1 MRQYLSKEKSVA
13 GGLVM
18 PTYNYPMVYIGNL
31 ADLKASLLFSD
42 RISCR
47 VYDSEG
53 TVTKRCRNGGIYNLV
68 IKQDV
73 VYDEPRVDMA
83 VYETMDT
90 GSPRFTL
97 SHGTFRKNKVR
108 GLYFDNPNLAPN
120 PWAIDI
126 FDEEEIWLP
135 SGLRALSLH
144 NVPKQFP
151 VTVFD
156 NLEYCELLI
165 LVNGGYAVIKKG
177 RGTLDDASKKKIAN
191 LHDALSLLTGR

>member
-1 MRQYLSKEKSVA
+1 
-13 GGLVM
+13 M

-31 ADLKASLLFSD
+31 ANLKASLLFSD

-53 TVTKRCRNGGIYNLV
+53 SITKRCQNDSFYNLV

-73 VYDEPRVDMA
+73 VDGEPRVDLA
-83 VYETMDT
+83 VYETVDND
-90 GSPRFTL
+90 SPRFAL
-97 SHGTFRKNKVR
+97 SHGNFRNNKVR
-108 GLYFDNPNLAPN
+108 GLYFNNPDLAPDN

-126 FDEEEIWLP
+126 MDEEEICLP
-135 SGLRALSLH
+135 WGWMVLSLH
-144 NVPKQFP
+144 DVPKQFP
-151 VTVFD
+151 VSVFD

-177 RGTLDDASKKKIAN
+177 RGAPDDASKKKIAN
-191 LHDALSLLTGR
+191 LHDALTLLTGC